1 MSITR
6 RSLLAGAA
14 VSAAALPGLRAE
26 SGVKHYV
33 RYRSGP
39 SNARGYGELEG
50 DAIYPI
56 EGSVLGKRER
66 KGDKIAL
73 SDVKLLFP
81 VRSPK
86 VFAVGL
92 NYKSH
97 LGSSPAPEK
106 PEIFYKPTTSLQNPG
121 DPIVIP
127 SDAKNLHYEAEFVVV
142 VGKAGKNISESEA
155 ADHILGYTCGND
167 VSERDWQQDD
177 LQWWRAKGC
186 DTFGPMGPSIA
197 VGLDYMDSEIS
208 LRLNGETKQEQKV
221 SDLLY
226 KPEQIV
232 SFISKHV
239 RLAPGDSIFTG
250 TPGSTSAMKHGDVC
264 EVEVTGVGILRNRVR
279 KARA

>member
-14 VSAAALPGLRAE
+14 VSAAVLPGLRAE
-26 SGVKHYV
+26 SSVKHYV
-33 RYRSGP
+33 RYR
-39 SNARGYGELEG
+39 RGDSRGFGELEG
-50 DAIYPI
+50 DTVYPI
-56 EGSVLGKRER
+56 DGSVLGTRKR

-73 SDVKLLFP
+73 SDVKLLYP

-97 LGSSPAPEK
+97 LGSSPAPTK
-106 PEIFYKPTTSLQNPG
+106 PEIFYKPNTSLQNPG
-121 DPIVIP
+121 DPIIIP
-127 SDAKNLHYEAEFVVV
+127 AGAKNVHYEAEFVIVI
-142 VGKAGKNISESEA
+142 GKTARGISEGQA

-167 VSERDWQQDD
+167 VSERDWQDGD

-197 VGLDYMDSEIS
+197 VGLEYMDSEIS
-208 LRLNGETKQEQKV
+208 LRLNGETKQKQKV

-239 RLAPGDSIFTG
+239 RLNPGDAIFTG

-264 EVEVTGVGILRNRVR
+264 EVEVTGVGVLENRVR
-279 KARA
+279 NARG

>member
-6 RSLLAGAA
+6 RRLLTGAG
-14 VSAAALPGLRAE
+14 VSAAVLPGLRAQ
-26 SGVKHYV
+26 SDVKHYV
-33 RYRSGP
+33 RYRQGES
-39 SNARGYGELEG
+39 RGFGELEG
-50 DAIYPI
+50 DTISPI
-56 EGSVLGKRER
+56 EGSVLGSRKRM
-66 KGDKIAL
+66 GDKIAL
-73 SDVKLLFP
+73 ADVKLLYP

-97 LGSSPAPEK
+97 LGSTKPPEK

-121 DPIVIP
+121 DPIIIP
-127 SDAKNLHYEAEFVVV
+127 PGSKNMHYEAEFVIVI
-142 VGKAGKNISESEA
+142 GKAAKAVSESQA

-197 VGLDYMDSEIS
+197 VGLDYMESEIS
-208 LRLNGETKQEQKV
+208 LRLNGETKQKQKV
-221 SDLLY
+221 SDLLFG
-226 KPEQIV
+226 PEQIV

-264 EVEVTGVGILRNRVR
+264 EVEVTGVGVLQNRVR
-279 KARA
+279 RGRG